1 MEPGI
6 VLKGW
11 KQTLPITT
19 KITQLWTDS
28 NNRLW
33 KEKKKNSYRTY
44 LRDLR
49 CMLEYFFYKARNFC
63 FAIQSY
69 CPDITSTKHDP
80 AHREREGI
88 RIRNR
93 NHFCFNFLSVQKQHW
108 AWKRSSVLLMET
120 SFYRTVARQ
129 KNKSTHHTHTAKCLV
144 SLRRAASNGWSNTK
158 ADNGAKCGLLI
169 HWILLSCPYP
179 GHKDVSQRC
188 DWPDLPE

>member
-120 SFYRTVARQ
+120 SFYRTVARPKKQ
-129 KNKSTHHTHTAKCLV
+129 KHSPHTHCQVPGLIKKGSIQRLKQYQSRQWSKMWAFDPLNPV
-144 SLRRAASNGWSNTK
+144 ELSLSR
-158 ADNGAKCGLLI
+158 
-169 HWILLSCPYP
+169 P
-179 GHKDVSQRC
+179 
-188 DWPDLPE
+188 